1 MKFTPTNLLQLTLV
15 CFFVFLNY
23 SCNKDSDLLAEYV
36 VEENS
41 IGTEPNEVILDL
53 ANAVFTTEEDQ
64 PVTFNLLDNTSLKRE
79 GRTRYKSSLKP
90 KYGEITIE
98 KDSIAI
104 YTPSNDYN
112 GKDDIEIT
120 LEVTNEDDT
129 IEEVVVNVDVTVEP
143 VEDVVEDKVEV
154 TSEEAVTIAPLEN
167 DTFKE
172 ESVVVITEVSQP
184 ANGTAVLNED
194 NTITYTPN
202 TTNSED
208 TITEEIAT
216 EVVVTEENVMEEV
229 ATEEVVSSEED
240 TFTYTTAVTN
250 SDNSVTTETGSI
262 SVTTPAEEETIT
274 DPNSV
279 NFSKYGAVGDG
290 KADDTKALQAAL
302 DAEGSLVAS
311 SGAVFKISSTLNID
325 QGFVHT
331 INWNGATIITSSKLS
346 PMIQVDKRQSNG
358 GLTTMT
364 DLNID
369 GNKVAQRGIECN
381 TRVNLTNFEVDRFR
395 QSSTASPAGVYIHV
409 YNDAECYGDWVFDN
423 VNVSDVRGADNGVTT
438 DSWGAANGYLIYW
451 VDVPSSPTKLIVK
464 NGEVHDCWGEDSQTI
479 GTFSSGID
487 ISYSNGSMEFI
498 NMNFYDWERRCVKN
512 FTGNTTFTN
521 CTFTDPSPTN
531 PNLSSKNKSGMVVVG
546 MGSGAKGGDNTV
558 FNNCTFTGTGY
569 DGRVIALQNDYVEFN
584 NCTFTGGSRLAFTM
598 WIGDVTIC
606 NNVFG
611 AGSSIYGYNI
621 SDSDYKGTISVGT
634 SNTGLSGNISLDST
648 KWESTSDCN

>member
-1 MKFTPTNLLQLTLV
+1 MKFHPTNFFQLALTSIVLLL
-15 CFFVFLNY
+15 CF

-36 VEENS
+36 VENPQS
-41 IGTEPNEVILDL
+41 FL
-53 ANAVFTTEEDQ
+53 AND
-64 PVTFNLLDNTSLKRE
+64 
-79 GRTRYKSSLKP
+79 
-90 KYGEITIE
+90 
-98 KDSIAI
+98 
-104 YTPSNDYN
+104 
-112 GKDDIEIT
+112 
-120 LEVTNEDDT
+120 
-129 IEEVVVNVDVTVEP
+129 VVVTLSNEP
-143 VEDVVEDKVEV
+143 IIIKPLNNDAFEKP
-154 TSEEAVTIAPLEN
+154 EE
-167 DTFKE
+167 
-172 ESVVVITEVSQP
+172 VVITEVTP
-184 ANGTAVLNED
+184 PKMGTAEIQED
-194 NTITYTPN
+194 NTVVYTPN
-202 TTNSED
+202 PDETGTDEFD
-208 TITEEIAT
+208 
-216 EVVVTEENVMEEV
+216 
-229 ATEEVVSSEED
+229 
-240 TFTYTTAVTN
+240 YTTSVTN
-250 SDNSVTTETGSI
+250 PDNSVSTETGSI
-262 SVTTPAEEETIT
+262 TVNVTPTEKTPT
-274 DPNSV
+274 DSNAV

-290 KADDTKALQAAL
+290 KADDTKAIQAAL
-302 DAEGSLVAS
+302 DAESSLVAN

-606 NNVFG
+606 NSVFG

-621 SDSDYKGTISVGT
+621 SDSDYKGTISVGA

-648 KWESTSDCN
+648 KWSSANCN